1 LLSSALALPGV
12 LRYIAFQF
20 VVRDKRRRV
29 LGPAFVFGISGK
41 EEAAMNSELMAILE
55 YIEQERGISHAVLME
70 ALEKALVSAAR
81 KSVDQPATEL
91 SVTFDAKKGEF
102 KVVSQLEVVA
112 ASPTVDQIT
121 LDKARTRYPK
131 AKLGDKVA
139 WEATPR
145 NFGRIAA
152 QAAKQ
157 AMMQQFRQA
166 EKGIAYEEFKGSLG
180 QIVSGVV
187 RRYEAGNLIV
197 DLQKAEGILTYKE
210 RIPGENYSPG
220 DRISA
225 LLVDINTTGSG
236 PTLVLS
242 RARPEFV
249 QRLFERE
256 VAEIHD
262 GVVVIK
268 AIAREAGSRT
278 KLAVDST
285 DPHVDPI
292 GACVGMRGM
301 RVKNITGELGG
312 ERIDIIRYEAD
323 LSRFVASA
331 LQPAT
336 LKTVTI
342 NEAEKAIYIT
352 VEEDQLSAAIGRRGQ
367 NVRLTAKLVGWKV
380 HITGAAKEAA
390 VSFEEQLAKAVAA
403 LAEKLQLPA
412 ELAGKLV
419 HGGFVTIDG
428 LREAERADL
437 LAVDGLGEDEVDQI
451 LAALAQNPA

>member
-1 LLSSALALPGV
+1 MNTELL
-12 LRYIAFQF
+12 
-20 VVRDKRRRV
+20 
-29 LGPAFVFGISGK
+29 
-41 EEAAMNSELMAILE
+41 AILE
-55 YIEQERGISHAVLME
+55 YIEQERGISREVLLD
-70 ALEKALVSAAR
+70 ALEKALISAAR

-91 SVTFDAKKGEF
+91 NVSFDGKKGEF
-102 KVVSQLEVVA
+102 KVVAKLEVVEGE
-112 ASPTVDQIT
+112 PTVDQIP
-121 LDKARTRYPK
+121 LDKVVARFPA
-131 AKLGDKVA
+131 AKVGDKVD
-139 WEATPR
+139 WEITPR

-166 EKGIAYEEFKGSLG
+166 EKGIAQEEFKDLKG
-180 QIVSGVV
+180 QIVSGIV
-187 RRYEAGNLIV
+187 RRYESGNLVI
-197 DLQKAEGILTYKE
+197 DLQKAEGVMSYKE
-210 RIPGENYSPG
+210 RIPGENYMAG

-225 LLVDINTTGSG
+225 LLVEINTTTAG
-236 PTLVLS
+236 PTLILS

-278 KLAVDST
+278 KIAVDST

-312 ERIDIIRYEAD
+312 ERIDIIRYETD
-323 LSRFVASA
+323 LHKFVASA

-336 LKTVTI
+336 LKTIQV
-342 NEAEKAIYIT
+342 ADQEKAIYVT

-367 NVRLTAKLVGWKV
+367 NVRLAGQLIGSGWKV
-380 HITGAAKEAA
+380 HITGATKEAE
-390 VSFEEQLAKAVAA
+390 VSFEEQLAKAVST
-403 LAEKLQLPA
+403 LAEKLHI
-412 ELAGKLV
+412 ETGLADRLV
-419 HGGFVTIDG
+419 HGGFVTIEG
-428 LREAERADL
+428 LREADRNDL
-437 LAVDGLGEDEVDQI
+437 AAIEGLVEDDVEQI
-451 LAALAQNPA
+451 LGAVARLAE

>member
-1 LLSSALALPGV
+1 MNTELL
-12 LRYIAFQF
+12 
-20 VVRDKRRRV
+20 
-29 LGPAFVFGISGK
+29 
-41 EEAAMNSELMAILE
+41 AILE
-55 YIEQERGISHAVLME
+55 YIEQERGISREVLLD

-91 SVTFDAKKGEF
+91 NVSFDEKKGEF
-102 KVVSQLEVVA
+102 KVVAKLEVVE
-112 ASPTVDQIT
+112 SEPTVDQIT
-121 LDKARTRYPK
+121 ADKAHTRYPH
-131 AKLGDKVA
+131 AKVGDVVE

-166 EKGIAYEEFKGSLG
+166 EKGIAFEEFKGQLG
-180 QIVSGVV
+180 QIVNGIV
-187 RRYEAGNLIV
+187 RRYESGNLII
-197 DLQKAEGILTYKE
+197 DLQKAEGVLTYKE
-210 RIPGENYSPG
+210 RIPGENYMAG

-236 PTLVLS
+236 PSLILS

-278 KLAVDST
+278 KIAVDSS

-312 ERIDIIRYEAD
+312 ERIDIIRYESD
-323 LSRFVASA
+323 LKNFVASA

-336 LKTVTI
+336 LKTITLDDR
-342 NEAEKAIYIT
+342 EKAIYIV

-380 HITGAAKEAA
+380 HITGAEKE
-390 VSFEEQLAKAVAA
+390 VETSFEEQLAKAVSA
-403 LAEKLQLPA
+403 LAEKLQIAP
-412 ELAGKLV
+412 ELADKLV
-419 HGGFVTIDG
+419 HGGFVTLEG
-428 LREAERADL
+428 LREVERADL
-437 LAVDGLGEDEVDQI
+437 ESIEGITEAEIDQVLNAI
-451 LAALAQNPA
+451 AQLPA

>member
-1 LLSSALALPGV
+1 MNTELL
-12 LRYIAFQF
+12 
-20 VVRDKRRRV
+20 
-29 LGPAFVFGISGK
+29 
-41 EEAAMNSELMAILE
+41 AILE
-55 YIEQERGISHAVLME
+55 YIEQERGISREVLLD

-91 SVTFDAKKGEF
+91 NVNFDGRKGEF
-102 KVVSQLEVVA
+102 KVVAKLEVVEGE
-112 ASPTVDQIT
+112 PTVDQIP
-121 LDKARTRYPK
+121 LAKARTRFPE
-131 AKLGDKVA
+131 AKVGDKVD
-139 WEATPR
+139 WEITPR

-166 EKGIAYEEFKGSLG
+166 EKGIAQEEFKDLKG
-180 QIVSGVV
+180 QIVSGTV
-187 RRYEAGNLIV
+187 RRYESGNLVI
-197 DLQKAEGILTYKE
+197 DLQKAEGVMSYKE
-210 RIPGENYSPG
+210 RIPGENYMAG

-236 PTLVLS
+236 PTLILS

-278 KLAVDST
+278 KIAVDST

-312 ERIDIIRYEAD
+312 ERIDIIRYETD
-323 LSRFVASA
+323 LHKFVASA

-336 LKTVTI
+336 LKTIQV
-342 NEAEKAIYIT
+342 ADDEKAIYVT

-367 NVRLTAKLVGWKV
+367 NVRLAGQLIGSGWKV
-380 HITGAAKEAA
+380 HITGAAKEAE
-390 VSFEEQLAKAVAA
+390 VSFEEQLAKAVAT
-403 LAEKLQLPA
+403 LAEKLQIGA
-412 ELAGKLV
+412 DLADKLV
-419 HGGFVTIDG
+419 HGGFVTIEG
-428 LREAERADL
+428 LREADRGDL
-437 LAVDGLGEDEVDQI
+437 AAVENISEPEVDQV
-451 LAALAQNPA
+451 LAAIAQLSE